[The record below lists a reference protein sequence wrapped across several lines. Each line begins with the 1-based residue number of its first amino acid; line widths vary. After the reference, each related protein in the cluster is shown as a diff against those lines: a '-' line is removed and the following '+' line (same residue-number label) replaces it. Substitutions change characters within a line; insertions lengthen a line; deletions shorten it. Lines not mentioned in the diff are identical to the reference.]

1 MNSKKSIIL
10 LITLFFISAIS
21 ILILQNLKDTSTYL
35 DNIEYENSLVQLQVT
50 IENIN
55 EEVPKYLEKNKK
67 NIDDLLEEK
76 QVIPFSFGNIDI
88 LLNVQEYM
96 GTEFDINNLTTQDTM
111 SEDFTNNVNFKYD
124 FLQIIDEHKKDNNYT
139 THSQIKQTLNEY
151 IKLTKDK
158 DILNIDDKF
167 GYIIDSNTTQFIIC
181 NYTVKV
187 NEQSSDVTF
196 IFDLETSKT
205 VDFKCTINE

>member
-10 LITLFFISAIS
+10 LITLFFISTIS

-35 DNIEYENSLVQLQVT
+35 DSIEYENSLVQLQIS

-55 EEVPKYLEKNKK
+55 EEVPKYLKKNKE
-67 NIDDLLEEK
+67 NIEDMLEEK

-88 LLNVQEYM
+88 LLNVQEYESA
-96 GTEFDINNLTTQDTM
+96 EFNINNLTTQDTM
-111 SEDFTNNVNFKYD
+111 SEEFTNNVNYKYD
-124 FLQIIDEHKKDNNYT
+124 FLQIVDEYKKDNNYT
-139 THSQIKQTLNEY
+139 TNSQIKQTINEY

-167 GYIIDSNTTQFIIC
+167 GYATDTNETQNIIC

-187 NEQSSDVTF
+187 NEQSCDVSF
-196 IFDLETSKT
+196 IFDLKTSKT
-205 VDFKCTINE
+205 VDFTCIINQ